1 MRSTIQ
7 SFYKLVIGFILLFG
21 IHTVVYSQNC
31 EIHANVTPATIFC
44 GQEAIL
50 SVYASGDGTVMMDE
64 DFNSGSFGT
73 GWSSTP
79 GSVMWNN
86 PCSSNGVDGTTH
98 AWMGNSTSVP
108 RDIVTTNYDLTA
120 ATAGVTICFDLFFAT
135 QGNASP
141 CEGPDE
147 PDEGVY
153 LQYSIDGGANWITIN
168 YFDPEGGYNT
178 PYTQWNNWCFSIPA
192 AAITSNTQFRWHQD
206 ADSGQDYD
214 HWGIDNVQIVQND
227 VNAVIVWGSPGDSYY
242 YDYGVGSPGGENPI
256 HVSPIST
263 TTYDV
268 KITTG
273 TGDVCVD
280 QVTVTVVDPVYEV
293 DIDVSP
299 TPLCVGD
306 CANITGSAVQVIDP
320 GGVVTFDQNELNPV
334 GGFGAGSIGADVN
347 INVQGINTSAIYDG
361 LIQEVCI
368 HNFTYWATGFTIGFP
383 PQQVNIDISD
393 FSFKLKCPDGSEITL
408 IPQGSLQPSTSGGSL
423 NAVCFVPVGG
433 ATDLGSQTQPYSGT
447 YDPADSFSDL
457 NGCNPNGVWTIEATA
472 PSGIAVGVGNFS
484 GWSITFDNPPIHG
497 PVTATW
503 SPSTGLT
510 PPTITD
516 ANNISTVTCPTSN
529 ASYDITVSNGVAGCA
544 THTETIQI
552 VVSPCLPCTPPNLI
566 INNLQD
572 CSSSTIDLNT
582 AIDPTSDAATI
593 TFYNSQADANS
604 ATNAINSVVTSS
616 GSYWVRAEDPSD
628 ATCYVVEE
636 IQVTVTTVT
645 YTTSTSSPTCGNND
659 GEIIITPD
667 AGFTITDYSIDN
679 GATTQTG
686 GSFSNLGANTYT
698 ILITDVNN
706 CTATGT
712 IILNNTGSTD
722 DPSFSLT
729 DFCKGAANNATITG
743 TTGGT
748 FSIITPTGDGTT
760 IDASTGEITNGVS
773 GTTYTVQYKTNSA
786 CPVTETHDVTIHLI
800 PTYTLTANDPT
811 CGNSD
816 GEIVITPDAGFTII
830 DYSIDNGAT
839 TQTGGTFSSLSA
851 GSFLIYVKDNNGCE
865 ATGTKTLNNTGSTED
880 ASFTLLNFCKG
891 AANNATINGTTGG
904 TFSITSPIGDGAI
917 IDAST
922 GEITNGIGGTTYTI
936 QYKTNGTCPAIET
949 QDVTVYSL
957 PTYTVA
963 TTDPT
968 CGNSDGA
975 IVVTPGIG
983 VTITDYSIDNGT
995 TTQSGGT
1002 FSNLS
1007 AGSFMIYVKDNN
1019 GCEATGT
1026 EILNNTGSTDNA
1038 SFTLTN
1044 FCEES
1049 ANSATVTGTIG
1060 GTFSILSPTGD
1071 GATINPTTG
1080 EITDGIGGT
1089 TYTIQYQ
1096 TSGSCPTS
1104 STQQVTVKSTPNVSF
1119 TAMPAIGIAP
1129 LIVEFENTTTNAN
1142 SFIWD
1147 FGDGNTVPNNNN
1159 TLSNTYDNTGS
1170 YVVILTGENDGC
1182 IGMATTTIVVL
1193 TSTVEYAF
1201 PNVFTPNGDGKNDEF
1216 MLINPLGVEEISII
1230 VVNRWGNLVFEGN
1243 KTDFKWNGKVKNT
1256 GADCADGTYF
1266 YKAAVKDFAGNEK
1279 IEHGFVQLNRG
1290 K

>member
-1 MRSTIQ
+1 MKSTIQ
-7 SFYKLVIGFILLFG
+7 SFYKLIIGFILLFG
-21 IHTVVYSQNC
+21 FQTVVYSQNC
-31 EIHANVTPATIFC
+31 EIHASVTPNTIFC

-64 DFNSGSFGT
+64 DFNNGSFGP

-86 PCSSNGVDGTTH
+86 PCSSSGVDGTTH

-108 RDIVTTNYDLTA
+108 RDIVTTGYDLTA

-135 QGNASP
+135 QGNATP

-147 PDEGVY
+147 PDEGMY
-153 LQYSIDGGANWITIN
+153 LQYSTDGGTTWITIN

-227 VNAVIVWGSPGDSYY
+227 VNAVIVWGNPGDSYY
-242 YDYGVGSPGGENPI
+242 YDYGVGSPGGENPT

-320 GGVVTFDQNELNPV
+320 GGIETYKNSEYSVVTGTPKIPFLGP
-334 GGFGAGSIGADVN
+334 GTIKADMN
-347 INVQGINTSAIYDG
+347 INIQDLNSPTVQTGQILEAC
-361 LIQEVCI
+361 L
-368 HNFTYWATGFTIGFP
+368 TGFTLTPGIGCSSSSLA
-383 PQQVNIDISD
+383 VIKVI
-393 FSFKLKCPDGSEITL
+393 LECPDGTQIILADVGDLSGNTIT
-408 IPQGSLQPSTSGGSL
+408 
-423 NAVCFVPVGG
+423 NMCFETGG
-433 ATDLGSQTQPYSGT
+433 APLSSGSSPYTG
-447 YDPADSFSDL
+447 SFAPKEPFSNL
-457 NGCNPNGVWTIEATA
+457 IGCSSNGVWKLKI
-472 PSGIAVGVGNFS
+472 VGVNNETCVPLGGIS
-484 GWSITFDNPPIHG
+484 GWKITFDDPPIYG

-503 SPSTGLT
+503 SPTAGLT
-510 PPTITD
+510 PSTITD
-516 ANNISTVTCPTSN
+516 ANNISTVSCPTSTT
-529 ASYDITVSNGVAGCA
+529 SYNITVSNGVPGCVS
-544 THTETIQI
+544 HTEAVQI
-552 VVSPCLPCTPPNLI
+552 VVGPCLPCTPPNLI
-566 INNLQD
+566 ITNLQG

-582 AIDPTSDAATI
+582 AIDPTSDAATS

-604 ATNAINSVVTSS
+604 ATNAINSTVTSS

-628 ATCYVVEE
+628 PTCFVVEE

-645 YTTSTSSPTCGNND
+645 YTTSSTSPTCGNND
-659 GEIIITPD
+659 GEIVITPD

-679 GATTQTG
+679 GTTTQAG
-686 GSFSNLGANTYT
+686 GTFSNLGAGTYT

-712 IILNNTGSTD
+712 LTLNNTGSTD
-722 DPSFSLT
+722 DPSFSVT

-748 FSIITPTGDGTT
+748 FSIVTPTGDGAT
-760 IDASTGEITNGVS
+760 IDASTGEITNGIG
-773 GTTYTVQYKTNSA
+773 GTTYTIQYKTNSA
-786 CPVTETHDVTIHLI
+786 CPVTETHDVTINLI
-800 PTYTLTANDPT
+800 PTYTLASTDPT

-816 GEIVITPDAGFTII
+816 GEIVITPDAGFTIT
-830 DYSIDNGAT
+830 DYSIDNGAN

-851 GSFLIYVKDNNGCE
+851 GSFTIYVKDDNGCE

-880 ASFTLLNFCKG
+880 ASFTLTNFCKG
-891 AANNATINGTTGG
+891 AANNAILTGTTGG
-904 TFSITSPIGDGAI
+904 TFSITSPMGDGAI

-949 QDVTVYSL
+949 QDVTVNSL

-968 CGNSDGA
+968 CGNSDGV
-975 IVVTPGIG
+975 IVITPDAGF
-983 VTITDYSIDNGT
+983 TITAYSIDNGT
-995 TTQSGGT
+995 TTQTGGT

-1007 AGSFMIYVKDNN
+1007 AGSFLIYVKDNN

-1026 EILNNTGSTDNA
+1026 EILNNAGSTDDA

-1049 ANSATVTGTIG
+1049 ANSATITGTTDGI
-1060 GTFSILSPTGD
+1060 FSILSPTGD
-1071 GATINPTTG
+1071 GATINPSTG

-1096 TSGSCPTS
+1096 TSGPCPAS
-1104 STQQVTVKSTPNVSF
+1104 STQQVIVKSTPNVSF
-1119 TAMPAIGIAP
+1119 TAIPAIGIAP
-1129 LIVEFENTTTNAN
+1129 LIVEFENTTTNSN

-1147 FGDGNTVPNNNN
+1147 FGDGNTVPNNSH

-1170 YVVILTGENDGC
+1170 YVVILTSENDGC

-1193 TSTVEYAF
+1193 PPTVEYAF
-1201 PNVFTPNGDGKNDEF
+1201 PNIFTPNGDNKNDEF
-1216 MLINPLGVEEISII
+1216 MLINPLGVDEIEII

-1243 KTDFKWNGKVKNT
+1243 KADFKWNGKVKNT

-1266 YKAAVKDFAGNEK
+1266 YKASIKDFAGNEK
-1279 IEHGFVQLNRG
+1279 IEHGFVQLSRG